1 MRASKYIVT
10 GGCGFI
16 GSNLIRKLNEEEV
29 EDITVVD
36 RLGDG
41 EKWKNLKGLS
51 FSNYVDK
58 EAFRKNVNAGEIDG
72 DVEVVFHQGA
82 CTDTTERDGRYMLEN
97 NFAYTRDLIEW
108 ASDVGARLIYASS
121 AAVYGK
127 SRRFDAS
134 GSDNLTPVNKYGL
147 SKLLVDNYVDTYAD
161 HLDTTVLGLRY
172 FNVYGPGEGHKGE
185 MASMVRKMTDQVRAG
200 EPIRLFEGT
209 DGFADGEQ
217 KRDFVHVDD
226 VCRANIFA
234 ARTDVDSGVI
244 NVGTGRARS
253 FNELAEIIFEN
264 LRRTGIE
271 YIPFPDEL
279 VGKYQSYTEASLDGL
294 HEMGYDQSF
303 LSVEEGI
310 SRYCDYLAEN

>member
-16 GSNLIRKLNEEEV
+16 GSNLVRKLNEEGV

-36 RLGDG
+36 RLGEG
-41 EKWKNLKGLS
+41 EKWKNLRGLS

-58 EAFRKNVNAGEIDG
+58 EAFRKNVNAGGIDG

-108 ASDVGARLIYASS
+108 ASDAGVRLIYASS

-127 SRRFDAS
+127 SRCFDAA
-134 GSDNLTPVNKYGL
+134 GSDNLSPVNKYGL
-147 SKLLVDNYVDTYAD
+147 SKLLIDNYVDTHAD
-161 HLDTTVLGLRY
+161 HLDATVLGLRY

-185 MASMVRKMTDQVRAG
+185 MASMVRKMADQVRAG
-200 EPIRLFEGT
+200 EAIRLFEGT
-209 DGFADGEQ
+209 DGFADGGQ

-234 ARTDVDSGVI
+234 ARADIDSGVI
-244 NVGTGRARS
+244 NVGTGTARS

-264 LRRTGIE
+264 IRHTGIE

-279 VGKYQSYTEASLDGL
+279 DGKYQSFTEASLEGL
-294 HEMGYDQSF
+294 REMRYGQSF
-303 LSVEEGI
+303 MEVEEGI
-310 SRYCDYLAEN
+310 SRYCDYLVEN